1 MRIKKWA
8 DRAHLQPNWPAMA
21 GGRADPIPRGRAD
34 RGAVAIARID
44 LRAECGRKIPIARSR
59 AGGEVAVR
67 GEERSVRE

>member
-1 MRIKKWA
+1 MGRSSS
-8 DRAHLQPNWPAMA
+8 PAAELA
-21 GGRADPIPRGRAD
+21 GNGRRPAADPIPRGRAD